1 MKRILVCCMA
11 GQSTSTMVETCV
23 RELCE
28 KNGIECT
35 IKRCTI
41 AEVDGALEDND
52 YDLVVPNCTVETH
65 GVPTVSGLPFLIGFN
80 TEETEEKILEILQK
94 D

>member
-1 MKRILVCCMA
+1 MKHILVCCMA

-28 KNGIECT
+28 RNGIPCQ

-41 AEVDGALEDND
+41 QEVDGVLEDNEF
-52 YDLVVPNCTVETH
+52 DLVVPNCTVETH
-65 GVPTVSGLPFLIGFN
+65 GVPKVSGLPFLIGFN
-80 TEETEEKILEILQK
+80 TEDTERQILEILQK
-94 D
+94 